1 MPKMAKKLTE
11 EAKAVAISEIMLEV
25 RRMIV
30 NVKVKAKRK
39 WEGGNWKKLREEVE
53 AKALA
58 MREKEEKEDKKNLVV
73 LKNVFAGSGA
83 DKDLI
88 V

>member
-39 WEGGNWKKLREEVE
+39 
-53 AKALA
+53 
-58 MREKEEKEDKKNLVV
+58 
-73 LKNVFAGSGA
+73 
-83 DKDLI
+83 
-88 V
+88 

>member
-1 MPKMAKKLTE
+1 
-11 EAKAVAISEIMLEV
+11 
-25 RRMIV
+25 
-30 NVKVKAKRK
+30 
-39 WEGGNWKKLREEVE
+39 LREEVE